1 MSDDNVKELFNH
13 PCLLPAGDVAGPLIP
28 GRWIRDA
35 YELFAGLAYLHRAQ
49 WLHNDIQPA
58 NLGMYGN
65 HLVITS
71 FDKTRRCYDERT
83 TAFSPMGP
91 EIYQAPE
98 IQENRRFFS
107 SADIWAAGCTIF
119 EIITGERLFG
129 PSRDDRS
136 LAVQR
141 SDLHM
146 ILTKA
151 NLPPGAYDLIITA
164 LNPDKR
170 FRLSATLMLGHSVF
184 YGLSIPAQTALN
196 ATPNYQ
202 YVYPRQLTETHDQ
215 RKAVV
220 VALQAALNAKGV
232 DLVKEPNLVILALGV
247 RDILAD
253 YDKDPVTT
261 AVRLVT
267 NQTPWFFNPPATL
280 LDYNPT
286 FHKTPENLRRLSSHP
301 RWLTYDAS
309 TAQQALMDFGSLQG
323 AAVEGVEYL

>member
-1 MSDDNVKELFNH
+1 MSDDQVRGLFNH
-13 PCLLPAGDVAGPLIP
+13 PCLLPVGAAAGPLIP

-35 YELFAGLAYLHRAQ
+35 YELFAGLTFLHRNQ
-49 WLHNDIQPA
+49 WLHNDIRPV
-58 NLGMYGN
+58 NLGMYDG
-65 HLVITS
+65 HLTITN
-71 FDKTRRCYDERT
+71 FDKARKCYDERT
-83 TAFSPMGP
+83 TVFSPMGP
-91 EIYQAPE
+91 VEYQAPE
-98 IQENRRFFS
+98 LQEGRHFFS

-119 EIITGERLFG
+119 EIITGRRLFSLG
-129 PSRDDRS
+129 DRS

-151 NLPPGAYDLIITA
+151 RLPPGAYDLITTA
-164 LNPDKR
+164 LEPEKR
-170 FRLSATLMLGHSVF
+170 FRLSASLMLNHSVF
-184 YGLSIPAQTALN
+184 YGLSIPATPAAN
-196 ATPNYQ
+196 ATPNHR
-202 YVYPRQLTETHDQ
+202 YVYPRSITETHDQ
-215 RKAVV
+215 RKAAVAALQ
-220 VALQAALNAKGV
+220 VALAAEGV

-253 YDKDPVTT
+253 RDGDPVTT

-267 NQTPWFFNPPATL
+267 NRTPWFFPPPATL

-286 FHKTPENLRRLSSHP
+286 FHKTPVNLLRLSSHP

-309 TAQQALMDFGSLQG
+309 TAQQVLTDFGALQG